1 MKKSEIR
8 SYIVLAIV
16 FAVFTVISF
25 AVPFDKNSIFGFGY
39 IFGCIAIVF
48 QVYFFKISFFVEGDA
63 KSKFYGFPIARV
75 GGIYLAVQMIASFIE
90 MAVGKYIPF
99 WVVLII
105 NVLIIAFAAVGCIA
119 TDAVRDEI
127 ERQDVNLKKVVN
139 RMRNLQSLAS
149 SLEGQCSDAGLKK
162 ILNKLAEEFRY
173 SDPVSADPTEALEE
187 DLFIQLQDVQKAIV
201 DGDTESV
208 AKLCEGVILTLR
220 ERNRLCAI
228 NK

>member
-25 AVPFDKNSIFGFGY
+25 AVPFDRNSIFWFGY
-39 IFGCIAIVF
+39 IFGVIAIAF
-48 QVYFFKISFFVEGDA
+48 QVYFLKISFFVEGDA

-75 GGIYLAVQMIASFIE
+75 GLIYLAAQIITSFIE
-90 MAVGKYIPF
+90 MAIGKYIPF

-105 NVLIIAFAAVGCIA
+105 NVLIIAFAATGCIA
-119 TDAVRDEI
+119 TDAMREEI
-127 ERQDVNLKKVVN
+127 EHQDVKLEKDVN
-139 RMRNLQSLAS
+139 RMRNLQSLTS
-149 SLEGQCSDAGLKK
+149 SLVGQCSDVGLKK

-173 SDPVSADPTEALEE
+173 SDPVSSDSTEDLEE

-208 AKLCEGVILTLR
+208 TKLCEGVVSTLR
-220 ERNRLCAI
+220 ERNRLCAV

>member
-25 AVPFDKNSIFGFGY
+25 AVPFDRNSIFGFGY
-39 IFGCIAIVF
+39 IFGVIAIVS
-48 QVYFFKISFFVEGDA
+48 QVYFLKRSFFVEEDA

-75 GGIYLAVQMIASFIE
+75 GLIYLTVQIIASFIE
-90 MAVGKYIPF
+90 MAIGKYIPF
-99 WVVLII
+99 WIVLII
-105 NVLIIAFAAVGCIA
+105 NVLMMAFAAIGCIA

-127 ERQDVNLKKVVN
+127 ERQDVKLKKDVN
-139 RMRNLQSLAS
+139 RMRNLQSLTS
-149 SLEGQCSDAGLKK
+149 SLEGQCADAGLKK

-173 SDPVSADPTEALEE
+173 SDPVSSDSTEALEE
-187 DLFIQLQDVQKAIV
+187 ELFIQLQDVQKAIV

-208 AKLCEGVILTLR
+208 TKLCEGVVLTLR